1 MARLD
6 IVEIHQRWSY
16 LNYISLLF
24 PWFRESKSTKITN
37 LNRESLMIEW
47 IWPLAFSLLPLPWLV
62 RRFLREAKQDRP
74 ALLVPSLGP
83 FVGSVKDEVAEW
95 KHLNLKLLLLWL
107 IWVSLIVALARPQ
120 WTGDPITLPTTGR
133 DLMLAVDISG
143 SMATEDMMINGEYVD
158 RLTAVKLVVSDF
170 VSRRIGDRVGL
181 ILFGTNAYLQAPLTF
196 DLKTLDRFLLE
207 APVGIAGGKTAI
219 GDAIGLA
226 VKRLRQRPQQDKV
239 IILLTDGANNVGEVE
254 PRKASELAANDKI
267 KIYTIGVGAD
277 EMRLPSIFGAF
288 GNRVTNPSADL
299 DERTLTEI
307 AETTSGAYFRAKD
320 PVKLAEIYNLIDE
333 LEPADQEAEVF
344 RPRKALSFWALSAA
358 ILAAFAFFLI
368 DLYRRPIAQQE

>member
-107 IWVSLIVALARPQ
+107 IWVSLIMALARPQ

-143 SMATEDMMINGEYVD
+143 SMATEDMVINGEYVD

-344 RPRKALSFWALSAA
+344 RPRKALSFWALGAA